1 MPPPHVLVMSA
12 TPIPRTLALILYGDL
27 DLSVIDELPPGR
39 TPVATY
45 VVGEDKR
52 RRVYNFVR
60 RQVEQAMQG
69 TDDGELK
76 RRMAELTNA
85 LQAVGR
91 YTDNSAAD
99 DADGAVDA
107 DFSDSHE
114 EKH

>member
-1 MPPPHVLVMSA
+1 MKSASPLIVTRPTLPTSPCVLKNSQSA
-12 TPIPRTLALILYGDL
+12 RSPILRCNPFCKG
-27 DLSVIDELPPGR
+27 
-39 TPVATY
+39 
-45 VVGEDKR
+45 
-52 RRVYNFVR
+52 
-60 RQVEQAMQG
+60 
-69 TDDGELK
+69 GELK

>member
-1 MPPPHVLVMSA
+1 MNREEA
-12 TPIPRTLALILYGDL
+12 
-27 DLSVIDELPPGR
+27 
-39 TPVATY
+39 
-45 VVGEDKR
+45 
-52 RRVYNFVR
+52 
-60 RQVEQAMQG
+60 
-69 TDDGELK
+69 K

-99 DADGAVDA
+99 DTDGAVDA